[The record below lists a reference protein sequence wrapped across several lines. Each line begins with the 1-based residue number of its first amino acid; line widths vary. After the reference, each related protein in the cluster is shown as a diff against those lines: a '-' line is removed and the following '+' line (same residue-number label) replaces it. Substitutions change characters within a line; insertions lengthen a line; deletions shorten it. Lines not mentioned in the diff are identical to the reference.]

1 MPIPLPFSNV
11 FIMTP
16 EEVEAMMEELQH
28 TNIAKSNEVFIR
40 VLVRAMNFLKNQEQT
55 DARPS

>member
-1 MPIPLPFSNV
+1 
-11 FIMTP
+11 MTP